1 MKIIY
6 RILAVM
12 LVTAITALSV
22 AADCSDAEKM
32 ALEKMDKAWGDVIQK
47 RDRAA
52 LDGMLSAD
60 YSAFTLADASDKA
73 AAMAIMDQPVPEPS
87 SNVTISDHYII
98 RCSGNTAVMTHRI
111 EFHNN
116 EGGKGEVSYA
126 RSIHVFEKAGGK
138 WKILSSTGHPMDEA
152 GNLVYMTYSG
162 LDAYKKK
169 DYAWFE
175 ARMHDNAVSV
185 DPTGRIMNRTAMLDE
200 MKNSKATIEKLEIAQ
215 IGANVTGDS
224 GRVIVTYD
232 MKGKAA
238 DGTDISGK
246 YRISR
251 NFVRENG
258 KWMMISSHATR
269 MAEEE

>member
-1 MKIIY
+1 MKTTY
-6 RILAVM
+6 RISAVI
-12 LVTAITALSV
+12 LITIFAVISV
-22 AADCSDAEKM
+22 AADCTDAEKT

-52 LDGMLSAD
+52 LDSMLSDD
-60 YSAFTLADASDKA
+60 YSAFNMANATDKT
-73 AAMAIMDQPVPEPS
+73 AAMAVMDQPAPEPS

-98 RCSGNTAVMTHRI
+98 RCSGNTAVMTHRN
-111 EFHNN
+111 EFRDI
-116 EGGKGEVSYA
+116 EGGKGEVNYS
-126 RSIHVFEKAGGK
+126 RSVHVFAKEGGK

-152 GNLVYMTYSG
+152 GNLIYMTYSG

-175 ARMHDNAVSV
+175 ARTHDNAVAV
-185 DPTGRIMNRTAMLDE
+185 DPTGKIMNRTAMLDE

-258 KWMMISSHATR
+258 KWMMISSHSTR
-269 MAEEE
+269 MAAEE